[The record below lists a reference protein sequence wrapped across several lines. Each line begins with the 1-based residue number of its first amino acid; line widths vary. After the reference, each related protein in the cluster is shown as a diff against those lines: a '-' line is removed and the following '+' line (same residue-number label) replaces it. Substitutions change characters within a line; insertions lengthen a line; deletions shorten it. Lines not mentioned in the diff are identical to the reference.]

1 MGETIT
7 VATLE
12 AGGGNKNMQVLFK
25 NCAPFTNCK
34 SDVNNTQIDNAK
46 NIDVVMAINN
56 LIENS
61 KIIQKN
67 QEIYGSN
74 IEMNHI

>member
-12 AGGGNKNMQVLFK
+12 AGSGNKNIQVLFK
-25 NCAPFTNCK
+25 NCTPFTNCK

-67 QEIYGSN
+67 QEIYGST

>member
-1 MGETIT
+1 
-7 VATLE
+7 
-12 AGGGNKNMQVLFK
+12 
-25 NCAPFTNCK
+25 
-34 SDVNNTQIDNAK
+34 
-46 NIDVVMAINN
+46 MAINN

-67 QEIYGSN
+67 QEIYGST